1 MSAAGTPAAQGQV
14 TQAPTIAARG
24 TSAKMTGRICFM
36 AGELYEKGRGDNAQ
50 GLQKVAGR

>member
-36 AGELYEKGRGDNAQ
+36 AGELYEMGRGDNAQ